1 MEKTKKIDVFN
12 KTPRKIKC
20 ITNEMDYLGDGTIFR
35 EDKLV
40 VGQLYTLIEAAMES
54 YGSVVYLKEIPS
66 NMGIQS
72 CMFEELEEYDLAE
85 FGKKS
90 EKWLQD
96 VLKQSE
102 KEIQN
107 GEYLPAREALAIL
120 REHLEQHKWERDE
133 KRNPDRIKSF
143 LSELAKV
150 WEQYP
155 DLRFGQIVAHIEN
168 DETKRF
174 YMEDDELLQRIK
186 ELQSKND

>member
-85 FGKKS
+85 FSKKS

-96 VLKQSE
+96 VLEQSE
-102 KEIQN
+102 KEI
-107 GEYLPAREALAIL
+107 
-120 REHLEQHKWERDE
+120 
-133 KRNPDRIKSF
+133 
-143 LSELAKV
+143 
-150 WEQYP
+150 
-155 DLRFGQIVAHIEN
+155 
-168 DETKRF
+168 
-174 YMEDDELLQRIK
+174 
-186 ELQSKND
+186 

>member
-40 VGQLYTLIEAAMES
+40 VGQLYTLIETSMES

-72 CMFEELEEYDLAE
+72 CMFEELEEYDFVLLRT
-85 FGKKS
+85 KS
-90 EKWLQD
+90 EEWLQD
-96 VLKQSE
+96 VLEESE

-107 GEYLPAREALAIL
+107 GEYLSAKEALAIF
-120 REHLEQHKWERDE
+120 REHLEKNYCDTCGFFYHSEDMLDGDFVCVNAQSENLADYVSRKDTCDKWERRDF
-133 KRNPDRIKSF
+133 D
-143 LSELAKV
+143 V
-150 WEQYP
+150 
-155 DLRFGQIVAHIEN
+155 
-168 DETKRF
+168 
-174 YMEDDELLQRIK
+174 
-186 ELQSKND
+186 